1 MTGVVP
7 PRVNYEQR
15 VVAVLK
21 ATAVNHTVITTAN
34 LAWAIDYQRMTRP
47 LGDLLAYLGPIF
59 DDHGWPRLTA
69 LAVNEATRRPNDE
82 VFGLDWRIA
91 QRQCWAWA
99 SMVSSERRNLASTD
113 DGGA

>member
-1 MTGVVP
+1 MTGMVP

-21 ATAVNHTVITTAN
+21 TVAVSKTIITLGN
-34 LAWAIDYQRMTRP
+34 LAWTIDYQRTTRP
-47 LGDLLAYLGPIF
+47 IEDVLTYLRPIF
-59 DDHGWPRLTA
+59 EDHGWPPLTA
-69 LAVNEATRRPNDE
+69 LAVDDKTLRPSVEA
-82 VFGLDWRIA
+82 FGVDWRIA

-99 SMVSSERRNLASTD
+99 EMVSSERRGLASTD